1 MVFEIF
7 IRFYRIWYTLTGNFG
22 NLLPIDYWSKSLLR
36 KYHHRSLNVKD
47 KHRSKSAR
55 EDYNDDDLIDSY
67 DSDQSDISDED
78 YDEFNEGDLFSS
90 SKKVRKTSMD
100 DGKTV
105 KTAEDG
111 EEAEEDYLAF
121 DEEEDELRE
130 QLDMHSM
137 ILSKNEYN
145 QSAFEEP
152 LLTAE
157 QVLNEIDTM
166 MMMQVSYI
174 SSFRSS
180 DLTFQ
185 WVWYTIWGL
194 FVCL

>member
-1 MVFEIF
+1 M
-7 IRFYRIWYTLTGNFG
+7 
-22 NLLPIDYWSKSLLR
+22 PIDYWSKSSLLR
-36 KYHHRSLNVKD
+36 KYHHRSLNVKE
-47 KHRSKSAR
+47 KSRSRSAR
-55 EDYNDDDLIDSY
+55 EDYNYDDLVDSC
-67 DSDQSDISDED
+67 DSDQSDLSDED
-78 YDEFNEGDLFSS
+78 YDELNDGELFSFN
-90 SKKVRKTSMD
+90 KKAAPSAD
-100 DGKTV
+100 DAKHGKPD
-105 KTAEDG
+105 ES

-166 MMMQVSYI
+166 MMMQVS
-174 SSFRSS
+174 S
-180 DLTFQ
+180 Q
-185 WVWYTIWGL
+185 AQA
-194 FVCL
+194 